1 MKTSVQNKKQLV
13 LLLIQNKE
21 IIKGYGIKT
30 LGVFG
35 SFVRNEQKVKSDIDL
50 IVELDEM
57 DPVEKGEKLIIL
69 WDKFE
74 ELFGRKVDLL
84 SNTQVRNPYLQ
95 KGIDAT
101 KQLIYEA

>member
-1 MKTSVQNKKQLV
+1 MH
-13 LLLIQNKE
+13 I
-21 IIKGYGIKT
+21 IIKNRISELNEICKSFDVKRLY
-30 LGVFG
+30 VFG
-35 SFVRNEQKVKSDIDL
+35 SLSIDKFDENKSDIDL
-50 IVELDEM
+50 IVELDEK
-57 DPVEKGEKLIIL
+57 DPIEKGEKLIIL

-84 SNTQVRNPYLQ
+84 SRTQVRNPYLQ

>member
-1 MKTSVQNKKQLV
+1 MHL
-13 LLLIQNKE
+13 
-21 IIKGYGIKT
+21 IIKNRLSELNEICKT
-30 LGVFG
+30 LNVRRLYVFG
-35 SFVRNEQKVKSDIDL
+35 SLSTDTFDENKSDIDL
-50 IVELDEM
+50 IVELDEN
-57 DPVEKGEKLIIL
+57 DPIEKGEKLIIL

-84 SNTQVRNPYLQ
+84 SRTQVRNPYLQ

>member
-1 MKTSVQNKKQLV
+1 L
-13 LLLIQNKE
+13 
-21 IIKGYGIKT
+21 Y
-30 LGVFG
+30 VFG
-35 SFVRNEQKVKSDIDL
+35 SLSTDNFDEKKSDIDL
-50 IVELDEM
+50 IVELDER
-57 DPVEKGEKLIIL
+57 DPIKKGEKLIIL

-84 SNTQVRNPYLQ
+84 SRAQVRNPYLQ

>member
-1 MKTSVQNKKQLV
+1 MH
-13 LLLIQNKE
+13 I
-21 IIKGYGIKT
+21 IIKNRISELNEICKSFDVKRLY
-30 LGVFG
+30 VFG
-35 SFVRNEQKVKSDIDL
+35 SLSTDKFDENKSDIDL
-50 IVELDEM
+50 IVELDEK
-57 DPVEKGEKLIIL
+57 DPIEKGEKLIIL

-84 SNTQVRNPYLQ
+84 SRTQVRNPYLQ

>member
-1 MKTSVQNKKQLV
+1 MDKMHRIIENKIRELKDICESFGVKRL
-13 LLLIQNKE
+13 
-21 IIKGYGIKT
+21 Y
-30 LGVFG
+30 VFG
-35 SFVRNEQKVKSDIDL
+35 SISTAKFDEKYSDIDL
-50 IVELDEM
+50 IVELNEK

-84 SNTQVRNPYLQ
+84 SKTPVRNPYLQ
-95 KGIDAT
+95 KGIEAT

>member
-1 MKTSVQNKKQLV
+1 MH
-13 LLLIQNKE
+13 I
-21 IIKGYGIKT
+21 IIKNRISELNEICKSFDVKRLY
-30 LGVFG
+30 VFG
-35 SFVRNEQKVKSDIDL
+35 SLCTDKFDENKSDIDL
-50 IVELDEM
+50 IVELDEK
-57 DPVEKGEKLIIL
+57 DPIEKGEKLIIL

-84 SNTQVRNPYLQ
+84 SRTQVRNPYLQ

>member
-1 MKTSVQNKKQLV
+1 MHL
-13 LLLIQNKE
+13 
-21 IIKGYGIKT
+21 IIKNRLSELNKICKSLDVSRLY
-30 LGVFG
+30 VFG
-35 SFVRNEQKVKSDIDL
+35 SLSTDSFDENKSDIDL
-50 IVELDEM
+50 IVELNEK
-57 DPVEKGEKLIIL
+57 DPIEKGEKLIIL

-84 SNTQVRNPYLQ
+84 SRAQVRNPYLQ

>member
-1 MKTSVQNKKQLV
+1 MHL
-13 LLLIQNKE
+13 
-21 IIKGYGIKT
+21 IIKNRLSELNEICKSLDVRRLY
-30 LGVFG
+30 VFG
-35 SFVRNEQKVKSDIDL
+35 SLSTDNFDENKSDIDL
-50 IVELDEM
+50 IVELNEK
-57 DPVEKGEKLIIL
+57 DPIEKGEKLIIL

-84 SNTQVRNPYLQ
+84 SRAQVRNPYLQ

>member
-1 MKTSVQNKKQLV
+1 MHL
-13 LLLIQNKE
+13 
-21 IIKGYGIKT
+21 IIKNRLSELNEICKSLDVRRLY
-30 LGVFG
+30 VFG
-35 SFVRNEQKVKSDIDL
+35 SLSTDSFDENKSDIDL
-50 IVELDEM
+50 IVELNEK
-57 DPVEKGEKLIIL
+57 DPIEKGEKLIIL

-84 SNTQVRNPYLQ
+84 SRAQVRNPYLQ

>member
-1 MKTSVQNKKQLV
+1 MHF
-13 LLLIQNKE
+13 
-21 IIKGYGIKT
+21 IIKNNISKLNEICKSFDVKRLY
-30 LGVFG
+30 VFG
-35 SFVRNEQKVKSDIDL
+35 SLSTTRFDENKSDIDL

>member
-1 MKTSVQNKKQLV
+1 MH
-13 LLLIQNKE
+13 I
-21 IIKGYGIKT
+21 IIKNRISELNEICKSFDVKRLY
-30 LGVFG
+30 VFG
-35 SFVRNEQKVKSDIDL
+35 SLGTDKFDENKSDIDL
-50 IVELDEM
+50 IVELDEK
-57 DPVEKGEKLIIL
+57 DPIEKGEKLIIL

-84 SNTQVRNPYLQ
+84 SRTQVRNPYLQ

>member
-1 MKTSVQNKKQLV
+1 MHL
-13 LLLIQNKE
+13 
-21 IIKGYGIKT
+21 IIKNRLSELNEICKSLDVRRLY
-30 LGVFG
+30 VFG
-35 SFVRNEQKVKSDIDL
+35 SISTDNFDENKSDIDL
-50 IVELDEM
+50 IVELNEK
-57 DPVEKGEKLIIL
+57 DPIEKGEKLIIL

-84 SNTQVRNPYLQ
+84 SRAQVRNPYLQ